1 MSRNARQHLED
12 IPPVHIPVSDIL
24 RTLLRKFL
32 LASILI
38 VCGAFIIIHYI
49 ILLARPTT
57 ETQPPDMTLS
67 QNNTTYDKLL
77 LSEQTRTNIL
87 ALLANDYKLQ
97 VDQLNT
103 VVQSY
108 EHNVTSLS
116 QTVEQYQKL
125 AEIDPELL
133 YKYSRVFFLN
143 EHYIPSELSII
154 PSKYSYA
161 GTHEFHSR
169 SLPHLLDLMDAA
181 ADNNTPLFISSAY
194 RSFEHQKHLKSF
206 YNKTIGSLSQTFS
219 ADQGLSEH
227 QLGTTID
234 FTTREIGGPY
244 DPFANTDQYR
254 WLKEHAYKYGFI
266 LSYPQYNIYY
276 KYEPWHWRFVGI
288 ELATQLF
295 NSGKH
300 MSDLEQRD
308 INAYLPTL
316 FNKR

>member
-1 MSRNARQHLED
+1 MSRHNRQHTED
-12 IPPVHIPVSDIL
+12 TLPIHIPVSQIL
-24 RTLLRKFL
+24 HTLLRRFL
-32 LASILI
+32 LASILTI
-38 VCGAFIIIHYI
+38 CGALIIIHYI
-49 ILLARPTT
+49 ILLTRSTI
-57 ETQPPDMTLS
+57 ETPLADMAST
-67 QNNTTYDKLL
+67 QNDAAYSKLL

-97 VDQLNT
+97 VDQLNN

-143 EHYIPSELSII
+143 EHYVPSELSTI
-154 PSKYSYA
+154 PQRYSYA
-161 GTHEFHSR
+161 GAHEFHAQ
-169 SLPHLLDLMDAA
+169 SLPHLINLMNDAQH
-181 ADNNTPLFISSAY
+181 DKVPLLVSSAY
-194 RSFEHQKHLKSF
+194 RSFERQKHLKS
-206 YNKTIGSLSQTFS
+206 YYLRTIGPASEQFS

-244 DPFANTDQYR
+244 DSFANTTQYS
-254 WLKEHAYKYGFI
+254 WLTKNAHKYGFT
-266 LSYPQYNIYY
+266 LSYPQYNIYF

-288 ELATQLF
+288 ELATKLF
-295 NSGKH
+295 NENKH
-300 MSDLEQRD
+300 FNDLDQRE
-308 INAYLPTL
+308 INTFLPSI
-316 FNKR
+316 FKQ